1 MNLPR
6 ELVLWAGIAIVA
18 IGGLLLVAAIFI
30 AQHNERRKF
39 RARVD
44 RVIGSTQ
51 PAIPTAIAKAAAA
64 SAQSNHNQNEQILID
79 RILARALRREVMPRW
94 TTRTIRTLMIA
105 ALLAMGWLVF
115 AIIRYLGDL
124 PVYIAGGAGAL
135 IGWLAMRAVFTFFHR
150 RQDSRFLEGFPESI
164 GIFVRMVRA
173 GLPVAEAIRTV
184 GMEGPPAVADVF
196 KRMSDS
202 LSIGDPMSD
211 VLMEA
216 ARRLDIAEFRI
227 FVVAVNIQRE
237 TGGNLAV
244 TLENLA
250 DIIRK
255 RRTARQRAL
264 ALMSEVRASIGIL
277 TALPF
282 IISIFLWLQN
292 PDYISLL
299 ITTQRGRFILFCAI
313 LLLTSGLTVMQ
324 LLIKRTL
331 RGT

>member
-6 ELVLWAGIAIVA
+6 ELVLWGGLGIVV
-18 IGGLLLVAAIFI
+18 IGGLLLVASLII
-30 AQHNERRKF
+30 AQLNERRQF

-44 RVIGSTQ
+44 RVIGSAQ
-51 PAIPTAIAKAAAA
+51 PAAQIALAKAAAV
-64 SAQSNHNQNEQILID
+64 STGSNHNQNEQILLD
-79 RILARALRREVMPRW
+79 RILARLINREVMPRW
-94 TTRTIRTLMIA
+94 ITKTIRSMMIGAFLMV
-105 ALLAMGWLVF
+105 GWLVF
-115 AIIRYLGDL
+115 SIIHYLGDL
-124 PVYIAGGAGAL
+124 SIYIAVIFGIA
-135 IGWLAMRAVFTFFHR
+135 IGWMAMRAVFKFFHR
-150 RQDSRFLEGFPESI
+150 RQESRFLEGFPESM

-244 TLENLA
+244 TLDNLA

-282 IISIFLWLQN
+282 IISIFLWFQN

-299 ITTQRGRFILFCAI
+299 VTTPRGRFIFFCAI
-313 LLLTSGLTVMQ
+313 LLLTSGLAVMQ

-331 RGT
+331 RGA

>member
-6 ELVLWAGIAIVA
+6 ELVLWGGVGVLVV
-18 IGGLLLVAAIFI
+18 GGLLLAVAMVVA
-30 AQHNERRKF
+30 HLNERRQF
-39 RARVD
+39 RARVA
-44 RVIGSTQ
+44 RVVGIAQ
-51 PAIPTAIAKAAAA
+51 PIIHKVVEQGTETN
-64 SAQSNHNQNEQILID
+64 QSNRANAEQLIVD
-79 RILARALRREVMPRW
+79 RILARVLLREVMPRW
-94 TTRTIRTLMIA
+94 ITNTMRILLILAFTISA
-105 ALLAMGWLVF
+105 WAVF
-115 AIIRYLGDL
+115 GIIRYLG
-124 PVYIAGGAGAL
+124 AL
-135 IGWLAMRAVFTFFHR
+135 SVMVATPSAIVIGWMAIRATYKLLQR
-150 RQDSRFLEGFPESI
+150 REETRFLEGFPESL

-184 GMEGPPAVADVF
+184 GMEGPPAVAEVF

-202 LSIGDPMSD
+202 LSIGDPMPD

-216 ARRLDIAEFRI
+216 ARRLDISEFRI

-244 TLENLA
+244 TLDNLA

-264 ALMSEVRASIGIL
+264 ALMSEVKASIGIL

-282 IISIFLWLQN
+282 IISIFLWFQN

-299 ITTQRGRFILFCAI
+299 ITTERGRFVLFCAI
-313 LLLTSGLTVMQ
+313 VLLTTGLAVMQ
-324 LLIKRTL
+324 VLIKRTL

>member
-1 MNLPR
+1 ML
-6 ELVLWAGIAIVA
+6 
-18 IGGLLLVAAIFI
+18 
-30 AQHNERRKF
+30 F
-39 RARVD
+39 R
-44 RVIGSTQ
+44 S
-51 PAIPTAIAKAAAA
+51 
-64 SAQSNHNQNEQILID
+64 
-79 RILARALRREVMPRW
+79 
-94 TTRTIRTLMIA
+94 
-105 ALLAMGWLVF
+105 
-115 AIIRYLGDL
+115 
-124 PVYIAGGAGAL
+124 
-135 IGWLAMRAVFTFFHR
+135 
-150 RQDSRFLEGFPESI
+150 
-164 GIFVRMVRA
+164 
-173 GLPVAEAIRTV
+173 
-184 GMEGPPAVADVF
+184 PPAVADVF

-216 ARRLDIAEFRI
+216 AKRLDIAEFRI

-244 TLENLA
+244 TLDNLA

-264 ALMSEVRASIGIL
+264 ALMSEVKASIGIL

-299 ITTQRGRFILFCAI
+299 ITTQRGRFIFFCAI
-313 LLLTSGLTVMQ
+313 VLLTSGLAVMQ

-331 RGT
+331 RGA

>member
-6 ELVLWAGIAIVA
+6 ELVLWGGIGIIA
-18 IGGLLLVAAIFI
+18 IGGVLLAVAMFVA
-30 AQHNERRKF
+30 HLNERRQF

-44 RVIGSTQ
+44 RIIGMALPSVK
-51 PAIPTAIAKAAAA
+51 TALAPVQAAAESNRTNA
-64 SAQSNHNQNEQILID
+64 EQSILD
-79 RILARALRREVMPRW
+79 RILARILRREMMPRW
-94 TTRTIRTLMIA
+94 VTRSVRITMIG
-105 ALLAMGWLVF
+105 ALICVGWLVF
-115 AIIRYLGDL
+115 SIIRYLGDL
-124 PVYIAGGAGAL
+124 PVYIATSVGVL
-135 IGWLAMRAVFTFFHR
+135 FGWLAMRAVFKFFHR
-150 RQDSRFLEGFPESI
+150 RQETRFLAGFPESL

-184 GMEGPPAVADVF
+184 GMEGPPAVAEVF

-202 LSIGDPMSD
+202 LSIGDPMPD

-244 TLENLA
+244 TLDNLA

-277 TALPF
+277 TSLPF
-282 IISIFLWLQN
+282 IIAIFLWLQN
-292 PDYISLL
+292 PDYISVL
-299 ITTQRGRFILFCAI
+299 INTVRGRFILFCAI
-313 LLLTSGLTVMQ
+313 VLLTGGLGVMQ

-331 RGT
+331 RGA